1 MSNVFCL
8 VPGHWA
14 NQELLR
20 HFGEK
25 TGYHIAHLNK
35 GHDLTKA
42 PNGRESLL
50 YRDLGEN
57 FGYRNAIKHKGL
69 FYTND
74 FRSKFGD
81 WLNDKP
87 AVFNNAVK
95 PGINELF
102 ESNTELADQVYN
114 AFGENLNDEQ
124 KTEAKAAYSQ
134 YLDTIFPDSKVKDI
148 VYHGTTNKFDKF
160 ELGHTNA
167 AGKKTNTEGFH
178 FIAEPGKSF
187 YKEKYGQL
195 LSVIL
200 NIKNPVKDNRYEKAL
215 EYLSERDKRVFKSE
229 GYDSGIKYFEDE
241 DGEFEYVVFEPEQIH
256 ILGSKQDIQGFKQF
270 IAKPEF
276 KVKVDENGEPILD
289 DYLSIMGKADAG
301 NKDRWSYRRGPI
313 EQSSQ
318 TLKYD
323 QAKQSYIPILNRL
336 SEQTG
341 VKWQEANLNGQPA
354 AYQDGVV
361 LVDFDSITPDAPF
374 HEFMHPII
382 LLMEVENPANL
393 DRLVREAMTD
403 KKVVGEVNARYP
415 NLDRGS
421 REYRMELVATAVGN
435 YAVEAI
441 NTVEAKG
448 LMAAIKEF
456 FQNFFKMMRNLM
468 IKDYRMSIDQMSKL
482 SLKEIGF
489 MIGVKMPKLQPTD
502 AQVFYNELRDKA
514 KIVKK
519 DYVILNNLSRMQLD
533 YYTDTLGWNSVEVV
547 VSPSSTGEIQG
558 YSVRIYSPLTTRGQR
573 FFRKKEAQP
582 ITKTNNAF
590 FNNLILAINEKANS
604 KENEL
609 RSALSSQ
616 ARHKTRVEAKYL
628 RGLIDEI
635 GRFRT
640 LDQALTVM
648 RKEIS
653 KMNIKLSQPQSLD
666 DISSSLKLLNSF
678 SKITKYYDQK
688 NTDEA
693 IYRSIEQLQTKSDAL
708 YHKYTEKFTSQFKT
722 EYLDKGGYESVADSI
737 NESVRDINALSLQT
751 IGSSFAQNGIEQAI
765 DHIIRLNAHEMNQ
778 NRREFMNELYR
789 KLDKLGNTDLS
800 WMVEGDGI
808 MFKTNP
814 EFFKKQE
821 EIRQLI
827 IDTSKSTYEL
837 SREAR
842 NLEREAITL
851 QAEGKYKEAI
861 EIELKIKSIKDKI
874 ADIRKQGY
882 TWDGYHKFMMQY
894 FNYEMDDAKAEHF
907 EEDMNTL
914 KEMYY
919 YEDASGKLVFDTEGF
934 QKAVDSYNPLMFQEY
949 LNGDLKYP
957 NQGWK
962 YFKLVPKEDTESK
975 LVNPKYLSLSA
986 EQKEFYDFFVEK
998 FAEASNNIYDQY
1010 IDDDMSHDALVRN
1023 FMSSPAE
1030 VNERLGMLESAK
1042 NWLSD
1047 LIPERQ
1053 GAEEL
1058 DIHGVFTGMNRKSI
1072 KFTPVQAFL
1081 KQGYAMKDQNILQ
1094 AFEKF
1099 YDAGMASKYKTRVAS
1114 LLESGKELA
1123 ATMKRIDFDADGKM
1137 KVDIYGDPA
1146 TISGKT
1152 KVSQRLEHIIEDY
1165 LTKDVYEDMF
1175 GNIKIAGKKL
1185 TGERIIDMIN
1195 DFTRFR
1201 QLGLNPFSGISNL
1214 AMGAA
1219 NNWTYSKRGEF
1230 FDDND
1235 LRKAY
1240 FRLRNNTLR
1249 YVTYNKVGSTDE
1261 SMKIKLL
1268 AEQMGITRQLLEKKY
1283 GNILDKAFTFQE
1295 SGEFINQMASALAV
1309 MSNKRTVEALVG
1321 KGNKLVDKTGKE
1333 REVLDLFKVDGQ
1345 LLTLNDEE
1353 FDLKALGINNAKI
1366 LSMSDAISK
1375 INKEI
1380 HGDYD
1385 QLNKMFLKRNALGR
1399 AAATFRT
1406 WLPQAMMQRFGK
1418 ERKDY
1423 QLSAFYG
1430 QDIMRKG
1437 RYVSLVDVF
1446 KEKGAKAGLIMAGN
1460 FVTGFVPFV
1469 SGKVSDELNLGELD
1483 AANLNQTLSE
1493 LRLFTNIFAATLVM
1507 GKVSDDD
1514 EELEDNSTFN
1524 FIYNMTARFENELST
1539 FYYPTASYKL
1549 FKDAIP
1555 AFDTLEQMGDVLAA
1569 AKRKI
1574 LDPEA
1579 DIYEKGFRKGTSKLS
1594 KEIQLLLPVTKQA
1607 QNIWST
1613 LNVQYEKTAFNNK

>member
-1 MSNVFCL
+1 MSKVFCL
-8 VPGHWA
+8 VPSHWT
-14 NQELLR
+14 NQQLIKKFGNELA
-20 HFGEK
+20 
-25 TGYHIAHLNK
+25 YHIVHLNK
-35 GHDLTKA
+35 GNNLTEA
-42 PNGRESLL
+42 PNGKGSLL
-50 YRDLGEN
+50 YQELGDM
-57 FGYRNAIKHKGL
+57 FGYQNAITNKAF
-69 FYTND
+69 FYTTD
-74 FRSKFGD
+74 FRNKFGD
-81 WLNDKP
+81 WLSDKP
-87 AVFNNAVK
+87 AVITGEVK
-95 PGINELF
+95 PGVNQLF
-102 ESNTELADQVYN
+102 ESIPELAQI
-114 AFGENLNDEQ
+114 GSPE
-124 KTEAKAAYSQ
+124 AYSM
-134 YLDTIFPDSKVKDI
+134 YLNSIFPNSEVPDI

-160 ELGHTNA
+160 ELGHTNTQ
-167 AGKKTNTEGFH
+167 GKKTNTEGFH
-178 FIAEPGKSF
+178 FIAEAGKSF
-187 YKEKYGQL
+187 YKEKYGNL
-195 LSVIL
+195 MSVML
-200 NIKNPVKDNRYEKAL
+200 DIKKPVKNEKYEKAL
-215 EYLSERDKRVFKSE
+215 EYLSKRDKAVFKSE
-229 GYDSGIKYFEDE
+229 GYDSGIKYFEDP

-256 ILGSKQDIQGFKQF
+256 ILGTKKDIEGFKKF
-270 IAKPEF
+270 VSRPEL
-276 KVKVDENGEPILD
+276 KVKTDENGEPILM
-289 DYLSIMGKADAG
+289 DYLSLMGKADAM
-301 NKDRWSYRRGPI
+301 NTSRWSYRQGPI

-323 QAKQSYIPILNRL
+323 EAKKSYSPILNKL
-336 SEQTG
+336 AEQLNIP
-341 VKWQEANLNGQPA
+341 WQEANLDGNPA
-354 AYQDGVV
+354 AYQDGKV
-361 LVDFDSITPDAPF
+361 LIDFNAITPDAPF

-382 LLMEVENPANL
+382 LLMEVENPSNL

-403 KKVVGEVNARYP
+403 KAIVDKVNAKYP
-415 NLDRGS
+415 EYEKNS
-421 REYRMELVATAVGN
+421 REYRTELVATAVGE
-435 YAVEAI
+435 YAVKALE
-441 NTVEAKG
+441 TVEAKG
-448 LMAAIKEF
+448 LLAAIKEF
-456 FQNFFKMMRNLM
+456 FQNFFKMMRSM
-468 IKDYRMSIDQMSKL
+468 TISDYKINVNDLSKL

-502 AQVFYNELRDKA
+502 AQTYYNELKANA
-514 KIVKK
+514 KIQKK
-519 DYVILNNLSRMQLD
+519 DYIILENVNRLQLD
-533 YYTDTLGWNSVEVV
+533 YLEDRLGWNAVEITKWPNANEGMVNY
-547 VSPSSTGEIQG
+547 T
-558 YSVRIYSPLTTRGQR
+558 VRLYSPLSTRGQR
-573 FFRKKEAQP
+573 LFRKKDAQP
-582 ITKTNNAF
+582 ATKTSNEF
-590 FNNLILAINEKANS
+590 FNTLILAVNEKANS

-609 RSALSSQ
+609 RSALSTQ

-628 RGLIDEI
+628 RGLVEEI

-640 LDQALTVM
+640 LDQALNVM

-653 KMNIKLSQPQSLD
+653 KMNIKLNQPQNLD

-678 SKITKYYDQK
+678 SKITKSYNDK
-688 NTDEA
+688 NTDAAVYEG
-693 IYRSIEQLQTKSDAL
+693 IKELSTKSDTL
-708 YHKYTEKFTSQFKT
+708 YHQYVEKFTSQFKT
-722 EYLDKGGYESVADSI
+722 EYLDKGGHETVADSI
-737 NESVRDINALSLQT
+737 TESVKDINALSLQT
-751 IGSSFAQNGIEQAI
+751 IGSSFAQNGIEQAV

-778 NRREFMNELYR
+778 NRKEFINELYT
-789 KLDKLGNTDLS
+789 KLNKLGSQDLS

-821 EIRQLI
+821 EIKDLVKQ
-827 IDTSKSTYEL
+827 TSNTTYEL
-837 SREAR
+837 GREIR
-842 NLEREAITL
+842 NLEREAIIL
-851 QAEGKYKEAI
+851 QAESKFKEAI
-861 EIELKIKSIKDKI
+861 EVEQKIKEIKDKI
-874 ADIRKQGY
+874 AEIRRQGY

-894 FNYEMDDAKAEHF
+894 FTYEMDDAKAEHF

-914 KEMYY
+914 KELYY
-919 YEDASGKLVFDTEGF
+919 YEDAAGKLVLDKEGF

-957 NQGWK
+957 NQGSK
-962 YFKLVPKEDTESK
+962 YFKLIPKPDAESK
-975 LVNPKYLSLSA
+975 LVNPKYATLTS
-986 EQKEFYDFFVEK
+986 EQKEFYDFFVQK

-1010 IDDDMSHDALVRN
+1010 LDEDMSHDALVRN
-1023 FMSSPAE
+1023 FMSTPAE
-1030 VNERLGMLESAK
+1030 VSEKLDMLQSAK
-1042 NWLSD
+1042 KWLSD
-1047 LIPERQ
+1047 LIPERE
-1053 GAEEL
+1053 GADEL

-1081 KQGYAMKDQNILQ
+1081 KAGRRMEDQNILQ

-1099 YDAGMASKYKTRVAS
+1099 YDAGMATKYKNRVAS

-1123 ATMKRIDFDADGKM
+1123 ATMKRIDFDTDGKV
-1137 KVDIYGDPA
+1137 KVDMFGDPA
-1146 TISGKT
+1146 TVSGRT

-1230 FDDND
+1230 FTDDE
-1235 LRKAY
+1235 LRNAY
-1240 FRLRNNTLR
+1240 FKLRNNTLR
-1249 YVTYNKVGSTDE
+1249 YVTYNKVGNTDE
-1261 SMKIKLL
+1261 SAKIKLL

-1309 MSNKRTVEALVG
+1309 LSNKRTVEALVG
-1321 KGNKLVDKTGKE
+1321 KGNKLVDRTGKE
-1333 REVLDLFKVDGQ
+1333 REILDIFKVDNQ
-1345 LLTLNDEE
+1345 MLVLNDEE
-1353 FDLKALGINNAKI
+1353 FDLEALGITNSKI
-1366 LSMSDAISK
+1366 LTMSDAIMK

-1418 ERKDY
+1418 ERSDY

-1430 QDIMRKG
+1430 EDIRRKG
-1437 RYVSLVDVF
+1437 RYVSLVDVI
-1446 KEKGAKAGLIMAGN
+1446 KDKGVKGSLTMMGN

-1514 EELEDNSTFN
+1514 EETEDMPTFN

-1555 AFDTLEQMGDVLAA
+1555 AFDTLEQIGDVLGA

-1579 DIYEKGFRKGTSKLS
+1579 DIYDKGFRKGTSKLS

-1613 LNVQYEKTAFNNK
+1613 LNIQYAKTAYNQ